1 VNSRPTVTVGDAA
14 ARVAAGTSVLDVREP
29 AEFAVAHIA
38 GASLIPLGELPDRVA
53 EVPTGVPV
61 IVVCRSG
68 NRSGVATDALRS
80 AGRDAWNLQGGM
92 NAWIAAGLPTAGC

>member
-1 VNSRPTVTVGDAA
+1 LNRRPIITVHDAA
-14 ARVAAGTSVLDVREP
+14 KRIDAGTAVLDVREP
-29 AEFAVAHIA
+29 AEFTAGHIV

-53 EVPTGVPV
+53 EVPEGGPV

-68 NRSGVATDALRS
+68 NRSGVATDTLRS

-92 NAWIAAGLPTAGC
+92 NAWIAAGLPTSA